1 MSRGRIEQ
9 VAAPV
14 TEVEIRRSTPDE
26 AEVLTDLAHAS
37 KRYWGYPDSYIQLWN
52 RGLTFTPEFIEKNA
66 VYTAVYEGAAVGVF
80 AVTCGGAEC
89 ELAHLW
95 LAPEWIGRGL
105 GRRLFD
111 EAVSVA
117 RTTGAKTMRILSD
130 QNAEGFFLRM
140 RARHVAY
147 FPSKP
152 DGRKMPYLVF
162 DLAARKKSRG

>member
-1 MSRGRIEQ
+1 MEQ
-9 VAAPV
+9 MAASV

-37 KRYWGYPDSYIQLWN
+37 KRYWGYPEPYIQLWK
-52 RGLTFTPEFIEKNA
+52 RDLTFTPAYIERNA
-66 VYTAVYEGAAVGVF
+66 VYTAVYDGAVVGVF
-80 AVTCGGAEC
+80 AVTGGRIEC

-95 LAPEWIGRGL
+95 VTAEWIGRGL

-111 EAVSVA
+111 EALRVA
-117 RTTGAKTMRILSD
+117 RATGAKTMRIVSD
-130 QNAEGFFLRM
+130 PNAEGFFRKM
-140 RARHVAY
+140 GARHVGS

-152 DGRKMPYLVF
+152 DGRKLPYLVI